1 LQVNFRQPAVSLPS
15 GDEEPMK
22 RQPRPIPFAESH
34 DNVVSIEGFLR
45 PLRCPRCDGQA
56 ISQVD
61 QLEFAYPVA
70 GVRPSRNVIHL
81 DFAEN
86 RTGIA
91 ATADPFFRCQGCA
104 NEWPVAEGT
113 EFIEREGG

>member
-1 LQVNFRQPAVSLPS
+1 
-15 GDEEPMK
+15 MK
-22 RQPRPIPFAESH
+22 RRPTPTPLAKFH
-34 DNVVSIEGFLR
+34 DNVAYLESFLR

-70 GVRPSRNVIHL
+70 GVRPSRKVIHL
-81 DFAEN
+81 DFAES
-86 RTGIA
+86 RTGIV
-91 ATADPFFRCQGCA
+91 ATADPFFRCQGCG